1 MNEWTPTPAALALL
15 QRIEERKKAQE
26 RFSTA
31 MQAKEEK
38 RRRKRQADENE
49 LKYGEQLTYSD
60 RMTQCRDDRTANR
73 YDSIQSLA
81 GRNGGC
87 TTRRGT
93 YRRLKY
99 GKGNVG
105 RRGFEKQGFEEN
117 Q

>member
-1 MNEWTPTPAALALL
+1 M
-15 QRIEERKKAQE
+15 K
-26 RFSTA
+26 
-31 MQAKEEK
+31 AKEEK